1 MSFLDGM
8 IREVENVQRQ
18 AERRVK
24 QVATKAFQEISDSSP
39 VDKGTFR
46 ANWNVSIDSIDR
58 SADLD
63 KTIEDVAAN
72 VTKATAVLAGQELLG
87 KTVYISNSV
96 PYANKIE
103 NGYSPQA
110 PAGVVAPA
118 VTRITNAVE
127 SGQS

>member
-8 IREVENVQRQ
+8 IRAAENAQRQ

-24 QVATKAFQEISDSSP
+24 RVAMKAFREINNASP

-58 SADLD
+58 SVDLE
-63 KTIEDVAAN
+63 KTTEDVAAN
-72 VTKATAVLAGQELLG
+72 VTKATAVLTGQALLG

-127 SGQS
+127 SGQL